1 MVYFQIQMSTII
13 SADEIKKQIPNYSP
27 EKAEQFHKE
36 SARQADKLFSE
47 ELKRSKYKSVI
58 LLNGGTASG
67 KSEFLSTQL
76 KNKRCMIFDATLS
89 TELGAEIKLK
99 QLFKAKKKTVVYA
112 IIPDDLKRAFIAF
125 LSRERKFSDR
135 HFYTTHCG
143 SRKTILWI
151 AENYP
156 QVQINIIESSYTPS
170 QVLQFTK
177 IEFASRQQ
185 LTEYLRSIQMTEGD
199 IITSTIKV

>member
-1 MVYFQIQMSTII
+1 MSTII

-27 EKAEQFHKE
+27 EKAEQFHRE

-76 KNKRCMIFDATLS
+76 GNKRCVILDATLA

-99 QLFKAKKKTVVYA
+99 QIIKYKKNPIIYA
-112 IIPDDLKRAFIAF
+112 VIPDDLNRAFIAF
-125 LSRERKFSDR
+125 LNRDRKFSDN
-135 HFYTTHCG
+135 HFYKTHSG
-143 SRKTILWI
+143 SRKTLLWI
-151 AENYP
+151 AKNYP
-156 QVQINIIESSYTPS
+156 QVQINIIESSYTTS
-170 QVLQFTK
+170 QVLQFAK
-177 IEFASRQQ
+177 IEFDNREQVI
-185 LTEYLRSIQMTEGD
+185 EYLRGLQMTEND
-199 IITSTIKV
+199 IIASVIKT

>member
-1 MVYFQIQMSTII
+1 MATVI
-13 SADEIKKQIPNYSP
+13 SADEIKKQIPNYTP
-27 EKAEQFHKE
+27 NKAEVFHRE
-36 SARQADKLFSE
+36 SAKLADKLFSQ
-47 ELKRSKYKSVI
+47 ELKKTKYKNII

-76 KNKRCMIFDATLS
+76 KNKRCLVFDATLS

-99 QLFKAKKKTVVYA
+99 QIFKAKKKAVIYT
-112 IIPDDLKRAFIAF
+112 IISDDLKRSFIAF
-125 LSRERKFSDR
+125 LSRDRKFSDS
-135 HFYTTHCG
+135 HFYKTHSG

-156 QVQINIIESSYTPS
+156 QVRINIIESSYTLS

-177 IEFASRQQ
+177 IEFAKRQQ
-185 LTEYLRSIQMTEGD
+185 LIEYLRSIQMTEND
-199 IITSTIKV
+199 IITSIIKV